1 MSDLTQAGSLW
12 AGGHLQARGERRHRY
27 VTRFAAPPP
36 PPPLDK
42 KEAER
47 RLAACGISGTPVDV
61 MPCAGGITNANYKV
75 TLAQGSSLLLRL
87 YRWAH
92 AEPDLERGRK
102 EAFIH
107 GLLLRSGVLVPE
119 IQGVSAAGDCVAMEW
134 IEGVRL
140 RDVAEAPDEDLS
152 RAWAEAGEALRR
164 AHALRPFGMA
174 GVITG
179 TRLDPFEKP
188 WAEFHADLIRRH
200 ARTLRTLDRI
210 DDRQLARIDAAALT
224 ASRTLTDDH
233 PVSLLHNDPHG
244 SNVLVRKDDDRWRLA
259 AWIDWEYAWMGDT
272 EWDLARF
279 EIFTRA
285 QIGAV
290 NDAFWRGYGGV
301 PDPRKFPLYELHAMV
316 WLGSLGNPRLT
327 ALTAVA
333 QAYVRDIDRHLDA
346 LVV

>member
-1 MSDLTQAGSLW
+1 MT
-12 AGGHLQARGERRHRY
+12 
-27 VTRFAAPPP
+27 TFAAPPP

-47 RLAACGISGTPVDV
+47 RLAACGISGTPVEV
-61 MPCAGGITNANYKV
+61 MPYAGGITNANYKV
-75 TLAQGSSLLLRL
+75 TLIHGRSLLLRL
-87 YRWAH
+87 YRWPH

-107 GLLLRSGVLVPE
+107 ELLLRIGVPVPE
-119 IQGVSAAGDCVAMEW
+119 IQGVSTEGDCVAMEW

-140 RDVAEAPDEDLS
+140 RDVAGTPDEDLS

-164 AHALRPFGMA
+164 AHGLRPFGGA

-200 ARTLRTLDRI
+200 ARTLRTLERI
-210 DDRQLARIDAAALT
+210 DDRQLARIDAAALA
-224 ASRTLTDDH
+224 ASRTLADDR
-233 PVSLLHNDPHG
+233 PVGLLHNDAHG
-244 SNVLVRKDDDRWRLA
+244 SNVLVRKDDHRWKLA
-259 AWIDWEYAWMGDT
+259 AWIDWEYAWMGDP
-272 EWDLARF
+272 EWDIARF
-279 EIFTRA
+279 EVFTRA
-285 QIGAV
+285 QVGAV
-290 NDAFWRGYGGV
+290 NDAFWAGYGSV
-301 PDPRKFPLYELHAMV
+301 PDARKFPFYELHAMV
-316 WLGSLGNPRLT
+316 WLGSLRDPRPT

-333 QAYVRDIDRHLDA
+333 RAYVRDIDRHLGA